1 MVCDI
6 SWLLQLPR
14 SPGDWW
20 AMWRGRP
27 SILRYQQLEFLQ
39 RFLPLLCLQK
49 VIVLIPKKD
58 QSLMADDAVIQ
69 DGHLSCSPLQ
79 GLYINH
85 GALIGGGQLVL
96 VLDRGQRLA
105 RHGVLIS
112 RAGVLRGDI
121 DGYSLSVF
129 LWWLWLRCLFKI
141 ADHHDTD
148 VIVYVDTSSYA
159 DNTV

>member
-1 MVCDI
+1 
-6 SWLLQLPR
+6 
-14 SPGDWW
+14 
-20 AMWRGRP
+20 
-27 SILRYQQLEFLQ
+27 
-39 RFLPLLCLQK
+39 
-49 VIVLIPKKD
+49 
-58 QSLMADDAVIQ
+58 MADDAVIQ

-121 DGYSLSVF
+121 DGYS
-129 LWWLWLRCLFKI
+129 WI
-141 ADHHDTD
+141 AWQLD
-148 VIVYVDTSSYA
+148 IGA
-159 DNTV
+159 ALGRRRN